1 MATKVNR
8 RYKTA
13 VFLGMGRDG
22 KRKIPLPFYIK
33 KKLDAAERNG
43 IYVTDLMGLHA
54 GVNAVTGDFSVE
66 ASGFVIEDG
75 KKGRPVK
82 TFTIAGNFFELLKN
96 IVAVS
101 DTVKIGMGGFTAF
114 GAPAVLVHSINVAG

>member
-1 MATKVNR
+1 MTEDQLFER
-8 RYKTA
+8 
-13 VFLGMGRDG
+13 MG
-22 KRKIPLPFYIK
+22 
-33 KKLDAAERNG
+33 NG

-54 GVNAVTGDFSVE
+54 GVNSVTGDFSVE
-66 ASGFVIEDG
+66 ASGFMIENG

-96 IVAVS
+96 IEAVA

-114 GAPAVLVHSINVAG
+114 GAPSVLIKDISVAG